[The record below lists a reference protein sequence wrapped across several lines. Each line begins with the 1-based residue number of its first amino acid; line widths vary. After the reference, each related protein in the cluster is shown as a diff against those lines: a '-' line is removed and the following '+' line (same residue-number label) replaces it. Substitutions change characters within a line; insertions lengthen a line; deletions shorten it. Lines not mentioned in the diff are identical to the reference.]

1 MTILYIT
8 PKAWKQI
15 ETAVKKNPSVETGGV
30 MMGYPMDHNRW
41 VVTYASEPGP
51 KAVQYPH
58 SVFFDDSHLSKL
70 VHKLSKTRKW
80 QYLGDWHSHTVKRL
94 SPSKGDKKTIW
105 EKATQSMYA
114 SPSPLM
120 LIVGLGKQDQV
131 QARGF
136 ILGNSLR
143 KVGKIELFDQ
153 QAHRQRGEITP

>member
-15 ETAVKKNPSVETGGV
+15 ETAVRKDPSLETGGV
-30 MMGYPMDHNRW
+30 MMGYPMGDGRW

-51 KAVQYPH
+51 KAIQSPH
-58 SVFFDDSHLSKL
+58 SVYFDDAHLRKLVLNLSK
-70 VHKLSKTRKW
+70 SRKW
-80 QYLGDWHSHTVKRL
+80 QYLGDWHSHTIKRL

-105 EKATQSMYA
+105 EKATQSIYS

-120 LIVGLGKQDQV
+120 LIVGLGRHNQV

-143 KVGKIELFDQ
+143 EVGKIELFD
-153 QAHRQRGEITP
+153 RQVHQ

>member
-15 ETAVKKNPSVETGGV
+15 ESAVRKDPSVETGGV
-30 MMGYPMDHNRW
+30 MMGYPMDNNRW

-51 KAVQYPH
+51 KAIQHPK
-58 SVFFDDSHLSKL
+58 SVYFDDGHLGKL
-70 VHKLSKTRKW
+70 VRKLSKTRQW
-80 QYLGDWHSHTVKRL
+80 QYLGDWHSHTIKRL
-94 SPSKGDKKTIW
+94 SPSKGDKKTIL
-105 EKATQSMYA
+105 EKATQSIYT

-120 LIVGLGKQDQV
+120 LIVGLGKQNQV

-143 KVGKIELFDQ
+143 EVGKIELFD
-153 QAHRQRGEITP
+153 RQVHQPRGETSL

>member
-15 ETAVKKNPSVETGGV
+15 ETAVRKNPSVETGGV
-30 MMGYPMDHNRW
+30 MMGYPMDRNKW

-51 KAVQYPH
+51 GAIQNPY
-58 SVFFDDSHLSKL
+58 SVYFDDSHLHKL
-70 VHKLSKTRKW
+70 VRKLSKSRKW

-105 EKATQSMYA
+105 EKATQSKYT

-120 LIVGLGKQDQV
+120 LIVGLGKQNQV

-143 KVGKIELFDQ
+143 EVGRIELFDRL
-153 QAHRQRGEITP
+153 AHQPHGETTP